1 MTTAP
6 TGTMLPRPLTTITR
20 APADTGT
27 DIRGKML
34 RRPTVTDRTDPGARE
49 RTPLPRRRM
58 GTDRT
63 VMAEVPGRCRRNRN
77 RTGTA

>member
-1 MTTAP
+1 MTMAP
-6 TGTMLPRPLTTITR
+6 TGTMLPRHLTTITR

-27 DIRGKML
+27 DLGRML

-63 VMAEVPGRCRRNRN
+63 VMAGVPGRCRRSRN